1 MAFTVE
7 EWRDLIRLL
16 EERPEWRAELRRL
29 LLSDELVSLPEQI
42 AALRLETERRFQE
55 LITQVGELTRAHGR
69 LEERMTRLEER
80 MIELALAHQRL
91 EERMTELTLAHQ
103 RLEERMTELALAH
116 QRLEERMTELAISHQ
131 RLTDDVGELKGDNLE
146 RRYRERAGAY
156 FGRLVRRAH
165 VLSMEEL
172 SDLLEEAIARGVLS
186 EAEAEEVTWAD
197 LVVRGRRREDDVEV
211 FLVVE
216 ISWGVG
222 PQDVERAARRAALLA
237 RAGLSTLPAVAGKA
251 ITDDATH
258 MAQTRQVWQV
268 LDGRV
273 TS

>member
-55 LITQVGELTRAHGR
+55 LIAQVGELARVHG
-69 LEERMTRLEER
+69 RLEER
-80 MIELALAHQRL
+80 MIELTA
-91 EERMTELTLAHQ
+91 AHQ
-103 RLEERMTELALAH
+103 RLEERMTELATAH
-116 QRLEERMTELAISHQ
+116 QRLTEQVAALTRTVHV
-131 RLTDDVGELKGDNLE
+131 LTDDVGELKGDNLE

-156 FGRLVRRAH
+156 FSRLVRRAH

-172 SDLLEEAIARGVLS
+172 TDLLDAAVARGVLS

-197 LVVRGRRREDDVEV
+197 LVVRGRRREDNAEV

-222 PQDVERAARRAALLA
+222 PQDVERAAHRAALLA
-237 RAGLSTLPAVAGKA
+237 RTGLAALPVVAGKA
-251 ITDDATH
+251 ITDHATH
-258 MAQTRQVWQV
+258 LAQTRQVRQI
-268 LDGRV
+268 LDGYV
-273 TS
+273 ASQLPASEHP

>member
-80 MIELALAHQRL
+80 MI
-91 EERMTELTLAHQ
+91 ELTLAHQ

>member
-7 EWRDLIRLL
+7 EWRALIRLL

-69 LEERMTRLEER
+69 LEERMT
-80 MIELALAHQRL
+80 
-91 EERMTELTLAHQ
+91 
-103 RLEERMTELALAH
+103 
-116 QRLEERMTELAISHQ
+116 ELAISHR
-131 RLTDDVGELKGDNLE
+131 RLTDDVGEFKGDNLE
-146 RRYRERAGAY
+146 RCYRERAGAY
-156 FGRLVRRAH
+156 FGRLIRRAH

-222 PQDVERAARRAALLA
+222 PQNVERAAHRAALLA